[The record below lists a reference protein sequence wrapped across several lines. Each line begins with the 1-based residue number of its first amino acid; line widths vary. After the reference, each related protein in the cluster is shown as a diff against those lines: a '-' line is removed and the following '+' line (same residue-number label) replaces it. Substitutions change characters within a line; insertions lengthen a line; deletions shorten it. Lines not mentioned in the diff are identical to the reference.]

1 MQSTPRLIII
11 DGNAIIHRAYHAIPP
26 MTTKNGVLVNA
37 VYGFTSM
44 FLKVWRELKPDYVA
58 VTFDM
63 SGGTFRNVKYKDY
76 KATRMKADQAL
87 YDQIPLVHQM
97 VEALGIQIFEKK
109 GFEADDIIGTIA
121 HSVKNTEVFV
131 VTGDMDTLQ
140 LVRDNVKVY
149 TLRKGMSDIVIYDD
163 AEVEKRYGFSPKQ
176 VIEYKA
182 LAGDT
187 SDNIKG
193 VPGIGEKTAT
203 DLIKKFGTIEK
214 IYEEIDNERATVEK
228 EVRPAVLKKLEEGK
242 ESAFLSKEL
251 ATIECN
257 VPDLGFD
264 LEKCKLKPFDREKV
278 IKLFQEFEFVSLLK
292 RIPELG
298 ATSVEVGKEKKSSKK
313 KNTKKKFEFQ
323 EISSENDTKEL
334 ITLIS
339 EEKLFAAKVL
349 LSGSDVF
356 TGTING
362 MLLIVQDKVWYAQRK
377 FLNLLLDIFSLEDV
391 TLVGHDLK
399 QLVKALTVYGFGRDA
414 LSAVSTGAGINLKNQ
429 LFDIMIASY
438 LLQPGSRAHDPAGV
452 ILKTLGQELTIVTQQ
467 SSLFG
472 IDPRV
477 QAEELYLLFQCYKP
491 LKKDLESIDDYGL
504 MEKIEM
510 PTMKV
515 LAEMELNGVF
525 LDTKRIAEI
534 SKENTKELAEVTK
547 TIHALAG
554 VEFNISSP
562 IQLREVLFEKLEIP
576 VEGLKKGKT
585 GLSTSAETLELI
597 RDQHP
602 IIPLIEQ
609 YRELTKLQN
618 TYIDVLPT
626 LINPK
631 THRIHTNYNQAIAA
645 TGRLSSIDPN
655 LQNIPVRT
663 KLGLEVRKAFIAEEG
678 NILVSADYSQI
689 ELRVVASLAQ
699 DKEMME
705 IFEKGLDIHQ
715 ATAAAIHEVPLDK
728 VTKDMRYAAKEINFG
743 ILYGMGTYGLSWRA
757 GISHAQA
764 KTFIAKYF
772 QEFSGVRK
780 YLDET
785 LKFTK
790 EKGYCETLFGRRRYI
805 PELASTNF
813 QARASGERMAINHPI
828 QGTAADIMKMAMIA
842 VNDALKSKKYSNDKV
857 KMILQ
862 VHDELVLEVEK
873 GLEDE
878 IGELLK
884 ETMEHVVELRVPVKV
899 EIHGAKSWG
908 EMK

>member
-1 MQSTPRLIII
+1 
-11 DGNAIIHRAYHAIPP
+11 
-26 MTTKNGVLVNA
+26 
-37 VYGFTSM
+37 
-44 FLKVWRELKPDYVA
+44 
-58 VTFDM
+58 M

-757 GISHAQA
+757 GICMLRPKLLLRNIFRNLVVSEN
-764 KTFIAKYF
+764 IW
-772 QEFSGVRK
+772 
-780 YLDET
+780 
-785 LKFTK
+785 
-790 EKGYCETLFGRRRYI
+790 
-805 PELASTNF
+805 
-813 QARASGERMAINHPI
+813 
-828 QGTAADIMKMAMIA
+828 MK
-842 VNDALKSKKYSNDKV
+842 
-857 KMILQ
+857 
-862 VHDELVLEVEK
+862 H
-873 GLEDE
+873 
-878 IGELLK
+878 
-884 ETMEHVVELRVPVKV
+884 
-899 EIHGAKSWG
+899 
-908 EMK
+908 

>member
-1 MQSTPRLIII
+1 
-11 DGNAIIHRAYHAIPP
+11 
-26 MTTKNGVLVNA
+26 MTTKNGILVNA

-63 SGGTFRNVKYKDY
+63 SGGTFRNEKYKEY
-76 KATRMKADQAL
+76 KATRVKADQAL

-109 GFEADDIIGTIA
+109 GFEADDVIGTIVNKTTD
-121 HSVKNTEVFV
+121 HRPQTIETFV

-140 LVRDNVKVY
+140 LVRDGVKVY

-176 VIEYKA
+176 IIEYKA

-214 IYEEIDNERATVEK
+214 IYEEIDNERTAVEK

-257 VPDLGFD
+257 VPDLDFD

-278 IKLFQEFEFVSLLK
+278 VKLFQELEFVSLLK

-298 ATSVEVGKEKKSSKK
+298 LTSEETGKEKESSKK

-323 EISSENDTKEL
+323 EISSENEIKEL
-334 ITLIS
+334 IKLVS

-349 LSGSDVF
+349 LSGNDVF

-362 MLLIVQDKVWYAQRK
+362 MLVVVQNKVWYAQKK
-377 FLNLLLDIFSLEDV
+377 FLESLLEIFSLEDAV
-391 TLVGHDLK
+391 LVGHDLK
-399 QLVKALTVYGFGRDA
+399 QLMKALMVATPPSLPLVRGGNSILPPARGGTKGGGSVTFE
-414 LSAVSTGAGINLKNQ
+414 IKNQ

-452 ILKTLGQELTIVTQQ
+452 ILKTLGQEIAISTQQ

-472 IDPRV
+472 IDPRIH
-477 QAEELYLLFQCYKP
+477 AEELFALFQCYEP
-491 LKKDLESIDDYGL
+491 LKKELENIDDYGL
-504 MEKIEM
+504 MSKIEM

-515 LAEMELNGVF
+515 LAEMELNGVS
-525 LDTKRIAEI
+525 LDTRRIAEI
-534 SKENTKELAEVTK
+534 SKENTKELSEVTK

-562 IQLREVLFEKLEIP
+562 IQLREILFEKLEIP

-631 THRIHTNYNQAIAA
+631 THRIHTNYNQAVAA

-699 DKEMME
+699 DKKMME

-715 ATAAAIHEVPLDK
+715 ATAAAIHEVSLDK
-728 VTKDMRYAAKEINFG
+728 VTKEMRYAAKEINFG
-743 ILYGMGTYGLSWRA
+743 ILYGMGTHGLSWRA

-805 PELASTNF
+805 PELTSTNF

-842 VNDALKSKKYSNDKV
+842 VREKLKTSDYGLWTSNSRV

-878 IGELLK
+878 IGESLK

-899 EIHGAKSWG
+899 EIHAARSWG

>member
-491 LKKDLESIDDYGL
+491 LKKDLDSP
-504 MEKIEM
+504 MW
-510 PTMKV
+510 V
-515 LAEMELNGVF
+515 
-525 LDTKRIAEI
+525 
-534 SKENTKELAEVTK
+534 
-547 TIHALAG
+547 IH
-554 VEFNISSP
+554 
-562 IQLREVLFEKLEIP
+562 
-576 VEGLKKGKT
+576 
-585 GLSTSAETLELI
+585 
-597 RDQHP
+597 
-602 IIPLIEQ
+602 
-609 YRELTKLQN
+609 
-618 TYIDVLPT
+618 
-626 LINPK
+626 
-631 THRIHTNYNQAIAA
+631 
-645 TGRLSSIDPN
+645 
-655 LQNIPVRT
+655 
-663 KLGLEVRKAFIAEEG
+663 
-678 NILVSADYSQI
+678 
-689 ELRVVASLAQ
+689 
-699 DKEMME
+699 
-705 IFEKGLDIHQ
+705 
-715 ATAAAIHEVPLDK
+715 
-728 VTKDMRYAAKEINFG
+728 
-743 ILYGMGTYGLSWRA
+743 
-757 GISHAQA
+757 
-764 KTFIAKYF
+764 
-772 QEFSGVRK
+772 
-780 YLDET
+780 
-785 LKFTK
+785 
-790 EKGYCETLFGRRRYI
+790 
-805 PELASTNF
+805 
-813 QARASGERMAINHPI
+813 
-828 QGTAADIMKMAMIA
+828 
-842 VNDALKSKKYSNDKV
+842 
-857 KMILQ
+857 
-862 VHDELVLEVEK
+862 
-873 GLEDE
+873 
-878 IGELLK
+878 
-884 ETMEHVVELRVPVKV
+884 VKV
-899 EIHGAKSWG
+899 
-908 EMK
+908 

>member
-1 MQSTPRLIII
+1 
-11 DGNAIIHRAYHAIPP
+11 
-26 MTTKNGVLVNA
+26 
-37 VYGFTSM
+37 
-44 FLKVWRELKPDYVA
+44 
-58 VTFDM
+58 
-63 SGGTFRNVKYKDY
+63 
-76 KATRMKADQAL
+76 
-87 YDQIPLVHQM
+87 
-97 VEALGIQIFEKK
+97 
-109 GFEADDIIGTIA
+109 
-121 HSVKNTEVFV
+121 
-131 VTGDMDTLQ
+131 
-140 LVRDNVKVY
+140 
-149 TLRKGMSDIVIYDD
+149 MSDIVIYDD

>member
-1 MQSTPRLIII
+1 
-11 DGNAIIHRAYHAIPP
+11 
-26 MTTKNGVLVNA
+26 
-37 VYGFTSM
+37 
-44 FLKVWRELKPDYVA
+44 
-58 VTFDM
+58 
-63 SGGTFRNVKYKDY
+63 
-76 KATRMKADQAL
+76 MKADQAL
-87 YDQIPLVHQM
+87 YDQIPLVHQV

-109 GFEADDIIGTIA
+109 GFEADDVIGTIA
-121 HSVKNTEVFV
+121 HTVKNVEVFI

-140 LVRDNVKVY
+140 LVQDNVKVY

-182 LAGDT
+182 LAGDS

-214 IYEEIDNERATVEK
+214 IYEEIDNERTTIEK
-228 EVRPAVLKKLEEGK
+228 ELRPAVLKKLEEGK

-264 LEKCKLKPFDREKV
+264 LEQCKLKPFDREKI

-298 ATSVEVGKEKKSSKK
+298 VTSEETGKDKESAKK

-323 EISSENDTKEL
+323 EISSEKEIKEL
-334 ITLIS
+334 IKLIS

-362 MLLIVQDKVWYAQRK
+362 MLLIVQDKVWYAQK
-377 FLNLLLDIFSLEDV
+377 KWIESLKKLFTLEQV
-391 TLVGHDLK
+391 TLVGHDIK
-399 QLVKALTVYGFGRDA
+399 QLVKALDCFFNFDFQIT
-414 LSAVSTGAGINLKNQ
+414 NQ
-429 LFDIMIASY
+429 LFDTMIASY

-467 SSLFG
+467 STLFG

-554 VEFNISSP
+554 VDFNISSP

-602 IIPLIEQ
+602 IIPLVEQ

-699 DKEMME
+699 DKKMME

-757 GISHAQA
+757 GISHVQA

-772 QEFSGVRK
+772 QEFSGVRM

-842 VNDALKSKKYSNDKV
+842 VHEKLKIKDQKYQGKV
-857 KMILQ
+857 KIILQ
-862 VHDELVLEVEK
+862 VHDELVVEVEK

-884 ETMEHVVELRVPVKV
+884 ETMEHVVELRVPVRV
-899 EIHGAKSWG
+899 DIHVAKSWG